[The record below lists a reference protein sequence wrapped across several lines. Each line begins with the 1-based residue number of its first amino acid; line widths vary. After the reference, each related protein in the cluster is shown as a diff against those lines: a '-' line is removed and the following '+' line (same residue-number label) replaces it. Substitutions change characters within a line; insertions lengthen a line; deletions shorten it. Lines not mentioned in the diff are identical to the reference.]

1 MKVRLNVSSFSGF
14 RHGAGAGTARLGLP
28 DRCAGSPAEFDIA
41 VGTVDQANMA
51 VVLMTSRE
59 SATLDCR
66 VAFVNGPERPVPR
79 HITLHP
85 GKQEVVSQFFRRA
98 INRVRITIDCE

>member
-1 MKVRLNVSSFSGF
+1 MYQVFLAFGM
-14 RHGAGAGTARLGLP
+14 ALALALP
-28 DRCAGSPAEFDIA
+28 AWAFPVDVQVQPAEFDIA

-51 VVLMTSRE
+51 AVLMTSRE
-59 SATLDCR
+59 AAALDCR

-79 HITLHP
+79 RITLHP

>member
-1 MKVRLNVSSFSGF
+1 MYQIFLAFGM
-14 RHGAGAGTARLGLP
+14 ALALALP
-28 DRCAGSPAEFDIA
+28 AWAFPVDVQVQPAEFDIA

-51 VVLMTSRE
+51 AVLMTSRE
-59 SATLDCR
+59 SAVLDCR